1 MQWNTAKQLTIG
13 GTKSSTVASR
23 FSLALAPPR
32 QNNNLS
38 HEQFP
43 YTLTGS
49 VLRWLPCVG
58 APCSEMTTTR
68 RFSSRRWRS
77 WPPASR
83 SSASPFFKLLVLL
96 VLLVLLTL
104 YPQSQGPT
112 HAGYGVS
119 LVAAAVI
126 PASTGR
132 RPSYPEASVAS
143 ACGRLSPARGS
154 HTVVAWGEG
163 WELDEDIWERL
174 GTRIL
179 DFVLRR
185 KEPEEPHPLRMQ
197 RWTIS
202 MRRLP
207 FFRRVIR
214 HMQFYPDGR
223 CEVEEE
229 IGGRPLLFK
238 RQHQPTATA
247 TAAAAGGKGGGGG
260 GNGQRRKRRKKGG
273 KKGGKGAAGPPL
285 IQGKWKYDKY
295 GLNWE
300 LEERGLKHFFHAE
313 LIWHSFGD
321 RPKMHCGVIV
331 RNRGPRSLLP
341 PWLFRPVVG
350 VFSGLGNGTDT
361 CLVPEAQ
368 SNENRFRNY

>member
-1 MQWNTAKQLTIG
+1 MSSNYAWNRRRQATSEA
-13 GTKSSTVASR
+13 TKVVKWRRAS
-23 FSLALAPPR
+23 FLPFLP
-32 QNNNLS
+32 QQQHHHLS
-38 HEQFP
+38 HKHSTS
-43 YTLTGS
+43 TLTGPALWWCAS
-49 VLRWLPCVG
+49 G
-58 APCSEMTTTR
+58 GTMTTR
-68 RFSSRRWRS
+68 RFSSRRRRRS
-77 WPPASR
+77 YPPASP
-83 SSASPFFKLLVLL
+83 SSASPFLTLLLLLVLL
-96 VLLVLLTL
+96 LLCPL
-104 YPQSQGPT
+104 PQGPT
-112 HAGYGVS
+112 HTGHGIL
-119 LVAAAVI
+119 LVDAAII
-126 PASTGR
+126 P
-132 RPSYPEASVAS
+132 RPSYPLASIAT
-143 ACGRLSPARGS
+143 AGHRRLSPAQSSR
-154 HTVVAWGEG
+154 TVVAWGEG

-238 RQHQPTATA
+238 RQQQQSTATA
-247 TAAAAGGKGGGGG
+247 TAAGGGGG
-260 GNGQRRKRRKKGG
+260 GNGQRRKRKKKGG
-273 KKGGKGAAGPPL
+273 KKGGKGEAGPPL
-285 IQGKWKYDKY
+285 MKGKWKYDKY

-300 LEERGLKHFFHAE
+300 LEERGLKHFYHAE

-350 VFSGLGNGTDT
+350 TFSGLGNGTDT

>member
-1 MQWNTAKQLTIG
+1 MG
-13 GTKSSTVASR
+13 ES
-23 FSLALAPPR
+23 
-32 QNNNLS
+32 
-38 HEQFP
+38 
-43 YTLTGS
+43 
-49 VLRWLPCVG
+49 
-58 APCSEMTTTR
+58 CSEMTTSI
-68 RFSSRRWRS
+68 RFSSRRS
-77 WPPASR
+77 WPPASL
-83 SSASPFFKLLVLL
+83 SSASPFLKLLVLI
-96 VLLVLLTL
+96 VLLKLCQ
-104 YPQSQGPT
+104 QSRGPT
-112 HAGYGVS
+112 NTGYGVF
-119 LVAAAVI
+119 LVAATVI
-126 PASTGR
+126 PANTGR
-132 RPSYPEASVAS
+132 RPSHPEASVVS
-143 ACGRLSPARGS
+143 ACGGRLSPAQGS
-154 HTVVAWGEG
+154 PRVVAWGEG

-238 RQHQPTATA
+238 HQHQATA
-247 TAAAAGGKGGGGG
+247 KAKAAVTAGGKGG
-260 GNGQRRKRRKKGG
+260 GNGQRRKRRKNGG
-273 KKGGKGAAGPPL
+273 RGAAGPPL
-285 IQGKWKYDKY
+285 MQGKWKYDKY

-300 LEERGLKHFFHAE
+300 LEEKGLKHFFHAE